1 MSINAEPLPFNSIAL
16 QSVLSICL
24 GPAQNWLKMLKSSS
38 DANYNFIHF
47 TPLQTTGISGSCYSL
62 YDHCEL
68 SGEIFNH
75 IKLQDYKSH
84 EEWENAKESYL
95 QTIVQHMEKDYKM
108 LSMVDIVLNH
118 VSQNSPHLP
127 LHKDMSYNLDNS
139 PHVYIYI
146 YNYYN

>member
-1 MSINAEPLPFNSIAL
+1 
-16 QSVLSICL
+16 
-24 GPAQNWLKMLKSSS
+24 MLKSSS

-75 IKLQDYKSH
+75 IKREDFKTH
-84 EEWENAKESYL
+84 EEWEISKQNYL
-95 QTIVQHMEKDYKM
+95 QNIVQHMEKDYRM

-139 PHVYIYI
+139 PHVYFLNIFFFLSFCFLSFLFFSCCLLSLYI
-146 YNYYN
+146 YLVGSSN